1 MELGLEDQRARTI
14 YMKFSRKASFSLAQ
28 KFLRRSNK
36 AFGGLLCVFH
46 DLVMSVCCSF
56 MVELKFLHKNYSC
69 DIDQQRLYIYDRNT
83 KVFFFF
89 WVFQ

>member
-14 YMKFSRKASFSLAQ
+14 YMKFSRKASFSFAQ

-56 MVELKFLHKNYSC
+56 MVELKFLKNFEQAC
-69 DIDQQRLYIYDRNT
+69 DCFNNGSFTVKNT
-83 KVFFFF
+83 
-89 WVFQ
+89 